1 MGLQGEVAEQVYS
14 HRNCVQFFIDRFAN
28 PYPNHFE
35 YFVRELKGK
44 KEYFI
49 GLRQEGLGVK
59 IEPIEELAGF
69 VKKKTGRVYLF
80 RAMGSF
86 SADNQITHLG
96 YRILDNSMKG
106 HVFEE
111 GVFGRPDTLISYET
125 DNRPVN
131 SVLLF
136 VNEMKNSLHYRDD
149 IIDTGYIYDQQDLI
163 RSFDVGLKTVKT
175 EAIAQNLLENPNNDQ
190 EVLREIE
197 EKRKEKERRIEKAQ
211 L

>member
-1 MGLQGEVAEQVYS
+1 
-14 HRNCVQFFIDRFAN
+14 
-28 PYPNHFE
+28 
-35 YFVRELKGK
+35 
-44 KEYFI
+44 
-49 GLRQEGLGVK
+49 
-59 IEPIEELAGF
+59 
-69 VKKKTGRVYLF
+69 
-80 RAMGSF
+80 
-86 SADNQITHLG
+86 
-96 YRILDNSMKG
+96 MKG